1 MPALMPVRRVEVLVP
16 VRHEGGQLR
25 HIEIVLRPE
34 FLDINS
40 APISS
45 SSWSAALPQLSR
57 QIFACDQIG
66 SDMT

>member
-1 MPALMPVRRVEVLVP
+1 MIHGIACAC
-16 VRHEGGQLR
+16 GQLR

-34 FLDINS
+34 FLDTNS

-45 SSWSAALPQLSR
+45 SSWSATLPQPSR
-57 QIFACDQIG
+57 RIFACDQIG